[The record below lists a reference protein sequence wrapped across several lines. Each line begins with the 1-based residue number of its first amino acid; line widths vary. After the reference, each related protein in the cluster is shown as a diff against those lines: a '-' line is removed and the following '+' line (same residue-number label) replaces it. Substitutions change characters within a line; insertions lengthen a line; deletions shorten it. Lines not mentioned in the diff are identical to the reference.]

1 MGTSQ
6 LDSLTSLLFLGISL
20 ANEVP
25 TNDPEQELDWKWID
39 VDFLDG
45 HNTKDRVATPA
56 VSIHKSPTGDTVRA
70 PGSSCE
76 KLSDYSVY

>member
-1 MGTSQ
+1 MGTC
-6 LDSLTSLLFLGISL
+6 LLGSLTSLLFLGVSL

-25 TNDPEQELDWKWID
+25 NDPEQELDWKWID

-56 VSIHKSPTGDTVRA
+56 VSIHKSPTGDTVNA
-70 PGSSCE
+70 GSSCE
-76 KLSDYSVY
+76 L